1 MSYLPASNQTN
12 RTSRGAFTLVE
23 LLVVIAIIAV
33 LIALLLPALSGVSR
47 AGKKNATQNMMNA
60 FTNAVASFS
69 NDNGSRMPG
78 YFSPF
83 QMGHSDNLGA
93 GMSAMEN
100 VLLELGGT
108 DVVLGS
114 YEDFSG
120 DVNRDMSDREGGIIS
135 IAPFGNDS
143 PNAAVVNTTL
153 IGSEGAYF
161 APDSNFLKT
170 LSVDERQ
177 QVSVKD
183 NGQHLMPDLVDA
195 FGNPILAWVQ
205 DTSSRGS
212 IDPNSSDQDGF
223 QQFAS
228 TVSDGSGDYEGPA
241 WYYLASNDCF
251 IGEDAE
257 SIGLGGVNQNA
268 FSALSVS
275 RISGS
280 GGTTPISDEDRVK
293 TLTALLASPS
303 YYALPSDETLESVD
317 VDDIY
322 PSRPRGRMLVQ
333 SAGADGYFLGSNDA
347 GWKANAVTSSSD
359 HFLSF
364 GFNFKNDSGRH
375 QDEAGQYITYDVA
388 EEFDDIIQ
396 SVN

>member
-12 RTSRGAFTLVE
+12 RTTRGAFTLVE

-78 YFSPF
+78 YFSAF
-83 QMGHSDNLGA
+83 QMGSESNLNPRNSPAGS

-100 VLLELGGT
+100 ILLELGGT
-108 DVVLGS
+108 EVIVGS
-114 YEDFSG
+114 QADEDPDESA
-120 DVNRDMSDREGGIIS
+120 GIIA
-135 IAPFGNDS
+135 IAPFSNDED
-143 PNAAVVNTTL
+143 NAVIVNTKL
-153 IGSEGAYF
+153 IGAEGAYF
-161 APDSNFLKT
+161 APDSNFLRV
-170 LSVDERQ
+170 LNVSEGQ
-177 QVSVKD
+177 QRTTMQ

-212 IDPNSSDQDGF
+212 IDPNNSDPNGY

-228 TVSDGSGDYEGPA
+228 VSSDGSGDFAGPA

-251 IGEDAE
+251 IGAEADA
-257 SIGLGGVNQNA
+257 IGFGGVNQNA

-275 RISGS
+275 RISG
-280 GGTTPISDEDRVK
+280 GATTPIEDEDRVL
-293 TLTALLASPS
+293 TLCALLASPS
-303 YYALPSDETLESVD
+303 YYALPTDVTLED
-317 VDDIY
+317 ADLHEIY
-322 PSRPRGRMLVQ
+322 PSRPRGRMLIQ
-333 SAGADGYFLGSNDA
+333 SAGADGYFLGTNDA
-347 GWKANAVTSSSD
+347 GWKANADIGSGEY
-359 HFLSF
+359 HLGF

-375 QDEAGQYITYDVA
+375 QDEDGQYITYDVA